1 MGKEKGLVL
10 SLFAD
15 EAAADEAVESL
26 QAWDKLED
34 DVKLHGIGTIVL
46 DENGKLKIHK
56 AGRIYDF
63 AKGAGVGAVAVIL
76 AGALF
81 APVID
86 VAMFGAFALFYKN
99 LRISP
104 EQRERLSAELTNG
117 KAAVAVLVTR
127 EEVAA
132 VLAKLTELG
141 GSSEELI
148 EVEMTPELDA
158 AAAKA
163 DAEASVQAAG

>member
-46 DENGKLKIHK
+46 DESGKLKIHK

-63 AKGAGVGAVAVIL
+63 AKGAGVGAIAVIL
-76 AGALF
+76 AGAF
-81 APVID
+81 FGPVID
-86 VAMFGAFALFYKN
+86 IAMFGAFALSYKN
-99 LRISP
+99 LRVSP
-104 EQRERLSAELTNG
+104 EQRERLSAELKGG
-117 KAAVAVLVTR
+117 KAAVAVLVTP
-127 EEVAA
+127 EEVPA
-132 VLAKLTELG
+132 VLTKLTELG
-141 GSSEELI
+141 GSLEETI
-148 EVEMTPELDA
+148 KVEITPEMED

-163 DAEASVQAAG
+163 ADETSAQAAR